1 MPLRELYERR
11 RARRPG
17 VEPLNLE
24 GAVSLG
30 VKRTLGVLDDDDH
43 SAGLRAL
50 AVTLAGELDTV
61 LSTFD
66 HSPTHSSSVAAQLR
80 ATLGELRQ
88 AGPLDAELDWFLH
101 GEPGGVG
108 VSGEGS

>member
-1 MPLRELYERR
+1 M
-11 RARRPG
+11 
-17 VEPLNLE
+17 
-24 GAVSLG
+24 SLG

-80 ATLGELRQ
+80 ATLGELQ